1 VAAAVKAGQATPAQ
15 GGGGHRRIRVGQNA
29 IRRRSNTDASLSP
42 DPRRSHRLCPAG
54 PGRHRRRQAGA
65 EDLHHHVRKRD
76 RQDGHRHADASNVN
90 SVQAQYATCGQAKK
104 AMNRITAL
112 RIEEPKS
119 VAGFYCLPTVTA
131 TGPDAVKYK
140 CTFKGADT
148 PMFVKLLFQ
157 VKYNLD

>member
-1 VAAAVKAGQATPAQ
+1 MRRFPPILAGTLACALLALTGTAAAKPAPKTCTTMSENVI
-15 GGGGHRRIRVGQNA
+15 GKTVTG
-29 IRRRSNTDASLSP
+29 TLT
-42 DPRRSHRLCPAG
+42 
-54 PGRHRRRQAGA
+54 
-65 EDLHHHVRKRD
+65 
-76 RQDGHRHADASNVN
+76 ASNVN

-119 VAGFYCLPTVTA
+119 VAGFYCVPTVTA
-131 TGPDAVKYK
+131 TSPDAVKYK

-148 PMFVKLLFQ
+148 PMFVKLLFA